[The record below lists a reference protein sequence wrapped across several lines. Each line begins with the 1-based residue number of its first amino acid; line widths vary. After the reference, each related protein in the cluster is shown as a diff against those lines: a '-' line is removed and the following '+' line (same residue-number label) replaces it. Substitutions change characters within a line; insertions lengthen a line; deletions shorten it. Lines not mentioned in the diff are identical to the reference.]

1 MWQDFWEH
9 MLSILGTASEE
20 WALVVSRPSLVEASF
35 SDHFGR
41 TILVHAVKAPW
52 WVLQGAY
59 RFMGGWEALVQRIPA
74 D

>member
-1 MWQDFWEH
+1 MR
-9 MLSILGTASEE
+9 
-20 WALVVSRPSLVEASF
+20 SRPSLVDTGF

-41 TILVHAVKAPW
+41 TLLVHVAKAPW

-59 RFMGGWEALVQRIPA
+59 RSMGGWEALVQRIPT